1 VRASTHTPCTS
12 VSSFIS
18 SSHTAALRQAGLEL
32 SVELGFHIP
41 PAWQQ
46 LAGIKTQ

>member
-1 VRASTHTPCTS
+1 MDRSGSKRQGKYPV
-12 VSSFIS
+12 
-18 SSHTAALRQAGLEL
+18 LRQAGLEL
-32 SVELGFHIP
+32 SAELGFHIP